1 LFITI
6 DGIGAQMAGSVRSL
20 GLAVPQFGKGQF
32 AVELDA
38 LASYGK
44 GEMFKQEFR
53 GGWDRYKRLKSVL
66 EPFLQEADELKVK
79 MRVACTFDGGLD
91 PKGAQ
96 FNTIRD
102 VLSTLELGRVMI
114 EAVPEYED

>member
-1 LFITI
+1 
-6 DGIGAQMAGSVRSL
+6 
-20 GLAVPQFGKGQF
+20 
-32 AVELDA
+32 
-38 LASYGK
+38 
-44 GEMFKQEFR
+44 
-53 GGWDRYKRLKSVL
+53 
-66 EPFLQEADELKVK
+66 

>member
-1 LFITI
+1 
-6 DGIGAQMAGSVRSL
+6 MAGRVRSL

-38 LASYGK
+38 VASYGK

-53 GGWDRYKRLKSVL
+53 GGWDRYKRLKSIL

-91 PKGAQ
+91 PAGAQ